1 MELEKESV
9 FLLTSSTPDDKEKFG
24 TGFAFAYMEH
34 KGKLFILT
42 CAHVVDDLG
51 DKVKI
56 KGQEATVEAKG
67 SRDTIDLALLSIP
80 WSSSPPSLLN
90 QTAEGITGRKFQVCG
105 YSSAGRPK
113 NPYILRAI
121 TGEIGQ
127 SICFGDDHIE
137 AWDIHIEGDELSN
150 LQHGYSGSPLCDDDG
165 KLIAVV
171 SHKINNG
178 QRGYAI
184 AISNLKIIL
193 QGKGNLDFLD
203 KYLNRLNL
211 LRYSNEATYEISNKF
226 LSFLNNTDMLEKVHS
241 DKDSVTLEDI
251 FVYPQLIKYDSY
263 RDYEKKVSSEF
274 IIQNFDKYK
283 KIIISGESQSGK
295 TTLCKK
301 IYLELHSLNYIPVY
315 ISFDSENYAFH
326 GKIVNKIEQELTYQ
340 YHEEISIETNKKRI
354 VIILDNFYLADSLRR
369 ERQIQALSD
378 YRQILIVDDI
388 FHINMKNDELLESF
402 SYFKIEEF
410 TPSLRNQLIE
420 KWINI
425 TERDNSCR
433 SQNLTYQKIDE
444 NTELVNTTLGK
455 IFGNGIMP
463 AYPFFILSIITTY
476 EAFSTPLDQEITSQ
490 GYCYQAFIYLFL
502 RKNNV
507 KNDEIDT
514 YINFLTELSFFFF
527 SKNKKEISRQ
537 EFDIFMESYLERY
550 NLPLDKDVL
559 IGKLLLSRLV
569 ERGNLE
575 NYSFCY
581 QYLYYFFVAKYFSDN
596 IEKEKNN
603 ISNIIKNLH
612 KKENAYISI
621 FISHHSRNDYF
632 LDEIWLNAAFLF
644 DGNRPATL
652 NRNEMEF
659 FDKQEKLIIKA
670 VVTKDNGNPERAR
683 NERLKYHD
691 IIEEKNNKEEER
703 YDDIDDNLI
712 INIRKSVKTVEV
724 MGCIIKNRAG
734 SLQKE
739 RIESFLKEAI
749 KVHLRILSSFFD
761 IIKDD
766 KNQIEIVDF
775 VNKKISDLQRERT
788 EEGRTEKRLTEEE
801 IEAISKKFFWNLN
814 FKIIYIIL
822 HKTIQSLGSKKLMK
836 IIEKVCGEEKTPAY
850 FLIRHGVLMWKCKE
864 LQIEN
869 ICEAIDNEE
878 FSYISKQILKIMVTE
893 YCSLHQINFK
903 EKGKISNKL
912 NIPSKKLLK
921 LSK

>member
-1 MELEKESV
+1 MEIEKESV
-9 FLLTSSTPDDKEKFG
+9 FLLTSSTPDDKKKFG

-42 CAHVVDDLG
+42 CAHVVDDLE

-90 QTAEGITGRKFQVCG
+90 QIAEGKTDRKFQVCG
-105 YSSAGRPK
+105 YSSAGHKSP
-113 NPYILRAI
+113 NILRTI
-121 TGEIGQ
+121 TGKLGQ

-137 AWDIHIEGDELSN
+137 AWDIHVEGDELSN
-150 LQHGYSGSPLCDDDG
+150 LQDGYSGSPLCDDG
-165 KLIAVV
+165 GQLIAVV

-184 AISNLKIIL
+184 AISNIKIIL
-193 QGKGNLDFLD
+193 QEKS
-203 KYLNRLNL
+203 YLSDLHEYINRSMIC
-211 LRYSNEATYEISNKF
+211 SNETTYAISSEF
-226 LSFLNNTDMLEKVHS
+226 LSFLNNTDMLEKVHAE
-241 DKDSVTLEDI
+241 KESVTLEDI
-251 FVYPQLIKYDSY
+251 FVYPQLRKYDSY
-263 RDYEKKVSSEF
+263 REYEKKVSSEF
-274 IIQNFDKYK
+274 IIYNIDKYK
-283 KIIISGESQSGK
+283 KVIISGESQSGK

-301 IYLELHSLNYIPVY
+301 IYFELHSLNYIPVY
-315 ISFDSENYAFH
+315 ISSDSWSHAFH
-326 GKIVNKIEQELTYQ
+326 GKIVNKIEQALTVQ
-340 YHEEISIETNKKRI
+340 YGNEISIETNRKRI
-354 VIILDNFYLADSLRR
+354 VVILDNFYLADSLRR

-378 YRQILIVDDI
+378 YRQIIIVDDI
-388 FHINMKNDELLESF
+388 FHINMKNDRLLESF
-402 SYFKIEEF
+402 SYFRIEEF

-425 TERDNSCR
+425 TERGNSCR

-490 GYCYQAFIYLFL
+490 GHCYQAFIYLFL

-527 SKNKKEISRQ
+527 SNNKKEISGQ
-537 EFDIFMESYLERY
+537 EFDRFMESYLDKY
-550 NLPLDKDVL
+550 NLPLDKYVL
-559 IGKLLLSRLV
+559 IDKLLLSRLI

-596 IEKEKNN
+596 IDKEKDN
-603 ISNIIKNLH
+603 ISKNIENLH

-632 LDEIWLNAAFLF
+632 FDEIWLNASFLF
-644 DGNRPATL
+644 DNHRPATL
-652 NRNEMEF
+652 DRSELDF
-659 FDKQEKLIIKA
+659 FDKQERLIIKA
-670 VVTKDNGNPERAR
+670 MLPKYNGNPERAR

-691 IIEEKNNKEEER
+691 EIEEKNDKEDEK
-703 YDDIDDNLI
+703 YDEIDDNLI

-801 IEAISKKFFWNLN
+801 IEAISKKLFWNLN

-836 IIEKVCGEEKTPAY
+836 IIEKVCEEEKTPAS

-869 ICEAIDNEE
+869 IGVAIENEE
-878 FSYISKQILKIMVTE
+878 FSYISKQLLKIMIIE
-893 YCSLHQINFK
+893 YCSLHQMNFK
-903 EKGKISNKL
+903 EKGRISNKL

-921 LSK
+921 LSEQT